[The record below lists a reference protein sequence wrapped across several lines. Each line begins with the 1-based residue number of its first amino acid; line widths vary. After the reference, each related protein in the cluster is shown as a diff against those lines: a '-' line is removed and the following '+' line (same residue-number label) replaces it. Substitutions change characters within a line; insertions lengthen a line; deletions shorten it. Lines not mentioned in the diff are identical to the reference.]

1 MFDQAAVQLS
11 TVRDLLRFAVSRF
24 TEAGLSFGHG
34 SDNAYDEA
42 VYLILHTLA
51 AADRLEPFLDARL
64 VDEEIRQVLDA
75 GALRQSAHPG
85 RLPDPRSLAGE
96 YRFYVDERVIVP
108 RSFIAE
114 LLPEALE
121 PWIEYPELVH
131 RALDMCT
138 GSGCLAVLLADL
150 YPDAEVDAVDLSAD
164 ALAVAQINVEQYGL
178 QERIELIQSDLFSA
192 MAGREYDLIISNP
205 PYVDAPS
212 VAALPEEY
220 RETGAGAGLGRRRP
234 GRHPRNPCAAPAHL
248 SEHGVLVVEIGHNR
262 EALKPVSPELPFTGC
277 PPPAAMAFVPAH
289 PRRTA
294 GGASLLDVVHQVLPG
309 LLWRARPGRAAPASH
324 TKPSAAA
331 SWRRCAVQPD
341 RQGRATTPGGF
352 GAARR
357 W

>member
-42 VYLILHTLA
+42 VYLILHTLKLPL
-51 AADRLEPFLDARL
+51 DRLEPFLDARL
-64 VDEEIRQVLDA
+64 VDEEIRQVLDVLA
-75 GALRQSAHPG
+75 RRVNLRTPAAYLT
-85 RLPDPRSLAGE
+85 REAWLGE

-150 YPDAEVDAVDLSAD
+150 YPDADVDAVDLSAD

-192 MAGREYDLIISNP
+192 LAGREYDLIISNP

-220 RETGAGAGLGRRRP
+220 LREPALALGSGEDGLDATREILRR
-234 GRHPRNPCAAPAHL
+234 APAHL

-262 EALKPVSPELPFTGC
+262 EALEASFPELPFTWLPTASGDGFVFLLTRDELL
-277 PPPAAMAFVPAH
+277 AAQAQA
-289 PRRTA
+289 
-294 GGASLLDVVHQVLPG
+294 
-309 LLWRARPGRAAPASH
+309 
-324 TKPSAAA
+324 
-331 SWRRCAVQPD
+331 
-341 RQGRATTPGGF
+341 
-352 GAARR
+352 
-357 W
+357 